1 MTQSKMTFT
10 KAIRG
15 GKLRATEMEVGASVT
30 GVLLGFKQSQYGDNI
45 LMNVNGK
52 EVEIYAAGNLKF
64 LPKDVAAGK
73 RMLNTF
79 TVVTRQPN
87 KDIKGRSTSQ
97 FSIVQDDSAET
108 SAASVVAVAAETQT
122 TSLKARLKEIQTKT
136 ANSN

>member
-1 MTQSKMTFT
+1 MTFT